1 MPALSVRHVITALL
15 TFTCVFLLVPANTA
29 FATTPPW
36 DCDGAT
42 CQGTIEIP
50 GGGGGGNT
58 GGGGDAPSTDEGTTD
73 FTPEPKDCKLSWLSS
88 KGIACTT
95 PEGGAWSNDDQ
106 CHWQL
111 DDTPS
116 DPPPRAADTGACY
129 TPQHSTPPWL
139 ATA

>member
-1 MPALSVRHVITALL
+1 MPALSIRRIITALL
-15 TFTCVFLLVPANTA
+15 TFTCVFLLIPASGA

-50 GGGGGGNT
+50 GGGGGSTDT
-58 GGGGDAPSTDEGTTD
+58 GGGGDTPTTDEGTTD
-73 FTPEPKDCKLSWLSS
+73 FTPGPKDCKIGGLG
-88 KGIACTT
+88 KGISCTT

-106 CHWQL
+106 CYWQL

-116 DPPPRAADTGACY
+116 DPPPGAIDTGAWY
-129 TPQHSTPPWL
+129 M
-139 ATA
+139 

>member
-1 MPALSVRHVITALL
+1 MPTLSIRHVITALL
-15 TFTCVFLLVPANTA
+15 TFTCVFLLVPASA
-29 FATTPPW
+29 ASATTPPW

-58 GGGGDAPSTDEGTTD
+58 GGGEDAPSTDEGTTD
-73 FTPEPKDCKLSWLSS
+73 FTPGPKTCTH
-88 KGIACTT
+88 KGKTIPCTRGAGGSAWDNS
-95 PEGGAWSNDDQ
+95 EGCYWELMNPQ
-106 CHWQL
+106 Q
-111 DDTPS
+111 
-116 DPPPRAADTGACY
+116 DPPAGASDTDACY